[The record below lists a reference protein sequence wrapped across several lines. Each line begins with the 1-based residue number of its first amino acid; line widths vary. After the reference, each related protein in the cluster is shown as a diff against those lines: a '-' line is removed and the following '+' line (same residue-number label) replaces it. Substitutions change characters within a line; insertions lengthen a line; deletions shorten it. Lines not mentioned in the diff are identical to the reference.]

1 MKSYY
6 RIMLGRKSSYAVEC
20 LTEGFIGAH
29 YDIDQDLSQR
39 LPDSWKAFNQ
49 AFIPVYQGLH
59 PGKSK
64 IAAGLACGMLW
75 AVCKGIKKGDIIL
88 SPDGT
93 GTYRVG
99 EVVGD
104 YTYAPGRILPHRRA
118 VTWRETGIERSA
130 LSEPLRRSASSI
142 GTVSDISGH
151 RDEIERLMGDHEPT
165 ASVPSSISSL
175 AAALPEVEDFG
186 SFAMEKHLEDFLV
199 ANWKQTELGQL
210 YDIYEED
217 GDLVGQQYPTD
228 TGPLDILAVAKDGS
242 HLLVVELKRG
252 RASDAV
258 VGQILRYMGSV
269 KESLCT
275 ETQGVRG
282 VVIALEDD
290 QRLRLALSMVPSVS
304 FFRYQVSFRLVPG

>member
-1 MKSYY
+1 MRSYY
-6 RIMLGRKSSYAVEC
+6 RIMLGRKSSHAAEC
-20 LTEGFIGAH
+20 LAEGFIGAH
-29 YDIDQDLSQR
+29 YDIDLDLSQR
-39 LPDSWKAFNQ
+39 LPDNWKTFNKE
-49 AFIPVYQGLH
+49 FIPVYQGLH
-59 PGKSK
+59 PEKSK

-75 AVCKGIKKGDIIL
+75 VVSKGVKKGDIIL
-88 SPDGT
+88 SPDGS

-104 YTYAPGRILPHRRA
+104 YTYAPGRVLPHRRA
-118 VTWRETGIERSA
+118 VQWRESGIERIA
-130 LSEPLRRSASSI
+130 LSEALRRSAGSI

-151 RDEIERLMGDHEPT
+151 RDEIERLIGDSAHLTGAPLSIPSAMSPT
-165 ASVPSSISSL
+165 
-175 AAALPEVEDFG
+175 PELEDFG

-217 GDLVGQQYPTD
+217 GELAGQQYPTD

-275 ETQGVRG
+275 ETQGVKG